1 MGVGVLIYGRSGSGK
16 SRSLKNFS
24 EDEIFSISGPFSVL
38 YQVRQLQ
45 YHQKR
50 LKKDAIAHCSA
61 R

>member
-24 EDEIFSISGPFSVL
+24 EDEIFF
-38 YQVRQLQ
+38 RQLQ